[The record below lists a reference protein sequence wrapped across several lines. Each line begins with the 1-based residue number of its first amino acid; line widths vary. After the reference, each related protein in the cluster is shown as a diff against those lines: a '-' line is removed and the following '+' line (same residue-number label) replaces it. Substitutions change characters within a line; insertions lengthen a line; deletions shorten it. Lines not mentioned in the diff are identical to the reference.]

1 MNTVGAYNNFLKEA
15 GLLLMIFIL
24 SRGREGGRE
33 WRVHHEEKAR
43 VNNPIEAIEINV
55 VGNSASIAVVISFI
69 NTNMRRCL
77 PNYTKN

>member
-1 MNTVGAYNNFLKEA
+1 
-15 GLLLMIFIL
+15 MIFIL

-55 VGNSASIAVVISFI
+55 VGNSASIAVE
-69 NTNMRRCL
+69 N
-77 PNYTKN
+77 